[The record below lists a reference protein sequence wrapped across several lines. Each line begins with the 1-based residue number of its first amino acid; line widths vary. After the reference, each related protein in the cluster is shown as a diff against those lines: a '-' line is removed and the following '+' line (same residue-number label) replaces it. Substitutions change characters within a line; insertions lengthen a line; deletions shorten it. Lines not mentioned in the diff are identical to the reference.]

1 MGHRPYGLYER
12 FFKRPLDFICALAG
26 IILLWWLYVIIALLV
41 RINLGRPILFLQE
54 RPGRNERIFRLYK
67 FRTMTDSRDGE
78 GSLLPNEERLTRF
91 GRWLRSTSMDELPE
105 LFNIL
110 KGDMSFIGPRPLMVR
125 YLPRYNKEQHR
136 RHEVLPGLTGLAQ
149 VHGRNMIA
157 WEDRFK
163 LDVEYVDHITF
174 ANDIKILFE
183 TLVVV
188 LKRSDISIEAEEF
201 KGMEE
206 NDII

>member
-1 MGHRPYGLYER
+1 
-12 FFKRPLDFICALAG
+12 
-26 IILLWWLYVIIALLV
+26 
-41 RINLGRPILFLQE
+41 
-54 RPGRNERIFRLYK
+54 
-67 FRTMTDSRDGE
+67 
-78 GSLLPNEERLTRF
+78 
-91 GRWLRSTSMDELPE
+91 
-105 LFNIL
+105 
-110 KGDMSFIGPRPLMVR
+110 MVR